1 MEKNGRYL
9 LIAGI
14 LLTLFSVL
22 LTKDYFPDEKWVY
35 LLSDITL
42 IFAAVMVV
50 WGFVL
55 VLIAKIR
62 KAKR

>member
-42 IFAAVMVV
+42 ILAAVMVV

-55 VLIAKIR
+55 VIIAKIR